1 MFLLCILDFIME
13 IRGVSW
19 NVNGT
24 RKFLANLAV
33 VSFLSAFT
41 VVFLQETFETKS
53 QPATENLFLRGF
65 TERHV
70 FATQGPWG
78 RGSGGM
84 KILLDTR
91 RFGGG
96 SVRRIPAVHDNLL
109 VVRWRPDAGGP
120 GLLLF
125 NVYIP
130 RHDPSGTFPRFFASD
145 SCLVVS

>member
-1 MFLLCILDFIME
+1 ME

-24 RKFLANLAV
+24 RKFIANLAV
-33 VSFLSAFT
+33 VAFLSAFT
-41 VVFLQETFETKS
+41 VVFLQETFETES
-53 QPATENLFLRGF
+53 QPATEHLFLRGF

-70 FATQGPWG
+70 YATQGPRG
-78 RGSGGM
+78 RGSGGL
-84 KILLDTR
+84 KTFLDSR

-109 VVRWRPDAGGP
+109 AVRWRPDAGGP
-120 GLLLF
+120 GLLLL

-130 RHDPSGTFPRFFASD
+130 RHDPTGNF
-145 SCLVVS
+145 